1 MKRLEGLKLNS
12 LNRFLRKD
20 LVSEPFHDKSLL
32 SEIWGEYWGVTNDLG
47 RIRKIL
53 MHRPGKE
60 ILKVHENATRI
71 ESESVLS
78 GNIIGRTRVDNNLS
92 ELPDL
97 EKLIFQHDTLT
108 EILRKEGIDIINID
122 DESGSWPDLVFTRD
136 LGLVVPGGVIIS
148 RPALYL
154 RYGETRLASNTLSK
168 IGMPILGTI
177 QGDGFIEGGSFTLI
191 NEKTAVI
198 GRSERISLSGIDQL
212 KNLLSIQNIKLIVVD
227 IPSTIIHLDEAF
239 LLLDRHK
246 ALINKSLLPFWF
258 LDELHKLEID
268 LIHIDP
274 EDHPLSINVLPIA
287 PGKILFP
294 SSEKRTLNL
303 LEQQGLNVIPVDV
316 SEFFKLGG
324 GLHCLTLPLIRD
336 YLN

>member
-1 MKRLEGLKLNS
+1 MNS
-12 LNRFLRKD
+12 SNRFLRKD
-20 LVSEPFHDKSLL
+20 LVSESFHDKTLL
-32 SEIWGEYWGVTNDLG
+32 NEIWGNEWGVTNDLG

-60 ILKVHENATRI
+60 ILKLQENVSRI

-78 GNIIGRTRVDNNLS
+78 GNIIGRTRVDYS
-92 ELPDL
+92 SSKSPDL
-97 EKLIFQHDTLT
+97 DKLIFQHNALT
-108 EILRKEGIDIINID
+108 DILRTEGIEVINID
-122 DESGSWPDLVFTRD
+122 DDGCSWPDLTFTRD
-136 LGLVVPGGVIIS
+136 LGVVVPGGIILS

-154 RYGETRLASNTLSK
+154 RYGEIRLAYDELSK

-177 QGDGFIEGGSFTLI
+177 QGDGFIEGGSFTFI

-198 GRSERISLSGIDQL
+198 GRSERISLSGIEQL
-212 KNLLSIQNIKLIVVD
+212 KNILAIQNIKLIVVD

-239 LLLDRHK
+239 LLLDRNK
-246 ALINKSLLPFWF
+246 ALINKALLPFWF
-258 LDELHKLEID
+258 LDELHKLEIE

-274 EDHPLSINVLPIA
+274 EDRPLAVNALPIS

-294 SSEKRTLNL
+294 SSEKRTLKL
-303 LEQQGLNVIPVDV
+303 LENQGLNVIPVDI

-324 GLHCLTLPLIRD
+324 GIHCLTLPLIRD
-336 YLN
+336 TIN